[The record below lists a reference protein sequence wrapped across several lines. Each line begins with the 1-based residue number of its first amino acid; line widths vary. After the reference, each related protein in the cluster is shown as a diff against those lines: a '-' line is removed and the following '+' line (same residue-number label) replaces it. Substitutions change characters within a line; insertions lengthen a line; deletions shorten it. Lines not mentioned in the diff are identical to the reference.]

1 MRLDIF
7 RRPVPEGQYSYLAVP
22 EGRNIPEEATA
33 VDWEKHADGVD
44 PGEGI
49 DALADYD
56 IEDPMEQI
64 SSKGYA
70 ISTTQH

>member
-7 RRPVPEGQYSYLAVP
+7 RRPDQGGQFSYLAIP

-33 VDWEKHADGVD
+33 VDWEKHVDGVD
-44 PGEGI
+44 PGESA
-49 DALADYD
+49 DALADYA

-64 SSKGYA
+64 TSKGYA
-70 ISTTQH
+70 ISTTQQ